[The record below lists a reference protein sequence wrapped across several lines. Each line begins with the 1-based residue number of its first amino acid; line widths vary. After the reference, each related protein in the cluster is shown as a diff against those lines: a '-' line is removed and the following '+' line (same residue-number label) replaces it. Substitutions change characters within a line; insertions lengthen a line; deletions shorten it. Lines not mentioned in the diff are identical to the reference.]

1 MRPKLNILNNGIK
14 RPIEEFQNGVL
25 RPILKMK
32 NEALMNEFENYLCAK
47 ELKYVH
53 LNEMEL
59 GKFVLELLKTNFK
72 LFERLTL
79 IILEELKKEEKKLFL
94 KHKKELNKR
103 LKEMLGQRL
112 ASNLSK
118 QALDQKGA
126 KNYFLVGFGP
136 VLARF

>member
-1 MRPKLNILNNGIK
+1 MRPKLNIVNNGTK
-14 RPIEEFQNGVL
+14 SPSEEFQNRVL

-32 NEALMNEFENYLCAK
+32 NDELIHEFENYLRAK

-72 LFERLTL
+72 FFERLTL

-103 LKEMLGQRL
+103 LKEMLVQRL

-118 QALDQKGA
+118 QALDKKG
-126 KNYFLVGFGP
+126 V
-136 VLARF
+136 